1 MRGVYDDVVDFGIE
15 RRGSSPLARGLLQP
29 VLSAVWAGMDHPR
42 LRGVYRRT
50 CPATPTSSG
59 SSPLARGLQS
69 GIAGDAPEGG
79 IIPACAG
86 FTSPSL
92 ESSAGFSDH
101 PRLRGVYAAQEDR
114 ARAQGGSS
122 PLARGLRPRLHGDP
136 LNDRIIPACSGFT
149 AAHPVLPLL
158 RADHPR
164 LRGVYHSAAD
174 VAYDERGSSPLARG
188 LHATLFSRYFR
199 HRIIP
204 ACAGFTGRVDLPHV
218 HVSDHPRLRGVYLK
232 TVDALVQ
239 TVGSSPLAR
248 GLLGARGIDRAGRRI
263 IPACAGFT
271 GARACSR

>member
-1 MRGVYDDVVDFGIE
+1 MMLQRISGL
-15 RRGSSPLARGLLQP
+15 GSSPLARGLLLL
-29 VLSAVWAGMDHPR
+29 VGDRVAV
-42 LRGVYRRT
+42 V
-50 CPATPTSSG
+50 
-59 SSPLARGLQS
+59 
-69 GIAGDAPEGG
+69 G

-86 FTSPSL
+86 FTRPRRT
-92 ESSAGFSDH
+92 APAPRADH

-136 LNDRIIPACSGFT
+136 LNDRIIPACAGFT

-218 HVSDHPRLRGVYLK
+218 HVSDHPRLRGVYRGAAR
-232 TVDALVQ
+232 ALQ
-239 TVGSSPLAR
+239 GR
-248 GLLGARGIDRAGRRI
+248 RRI

-271 GARACSR
+271 GVPDVGRHQAGDHPRLRGVYADAWIIHAAWAGSSPLARGLPEDRGRAGADRGIIPACAGFTRCARN